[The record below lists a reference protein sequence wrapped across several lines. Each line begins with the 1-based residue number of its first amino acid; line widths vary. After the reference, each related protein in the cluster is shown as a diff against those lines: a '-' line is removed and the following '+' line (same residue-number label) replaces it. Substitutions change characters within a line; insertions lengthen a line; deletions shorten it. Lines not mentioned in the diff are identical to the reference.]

1 MKAVDEEPRPGWCR
15 VGASK
20 LRSETAT
27 VHVAYKKAEAGAAE
41 GASPVA
47 GSEVGKV
54 PAKVNREAPQQHD
67 TKHVCSAW
75 GWHLR
80 CVLCNQRARSYHPE
94 SCVLLA
100 IHCMDGRKVSVR
112 APLRTKVH
120 ELKEVAGR
128 SIDVAPGLIG
138 MFVAEREEALPD
150 DAALGSLGIDFASS
164 DTSKTM
170 LFLLFRPGWLC
181 SR

>member
-1 MKAVDEEPRPGWCR
+1 MVHAGCR
-15 VGASK
+15 
-20 LRSETAT
+20 
-27 VHVAYKKAEAGAAE
+27 KAEAGAAV
-41 GASPVA
+41 GASPVD

-54 PAKVNREAPQQHD
+54 SAKVNREALQQHD
-67 TKHVCSAW
+67 KNFCMILKKHVCSAW

-112 APLRTKVH
+112 APLHTKVH

-164 DTSKTM
+164 DTSKSM
-170 LFLLFRPGWLC
+170 LFMLFRPGWLC
-181 SR
+181 SRCIARELCVRTNP